1 MRPLKCEGCAD
12 TVGAGSGNFRE
23 IPKRLKRQA
32 GLPGRAQDLQNL
44 SRFGLARGGT
54 ARHVPGQRRRCPR
67 RLHSF
72 FHSVAGGRDGEEA
85 FLRPDRA
92 VPDRGRCRRAGGRAE
107 VGTLAQRR
115 IVSASLRR
123 TRSRRGHRRA
133 RHARAVR
140 WLSRHPGVSAVIR
153 AFDAF
158 SLPLLRWFDPEDAH
172 RLAIQGLRL
181 LPPMRPRPDDA
192 KLAVRAFGLNFPNP
206 IGMAAGFDKS
216 AEAPDALLRL
226 GFGFVEIGTVTPKPP
241 GGDPP
246 PRLFRLERDEAVV
259 NRMGFNNDGA
269 DAVLRRLAARA
280 HLGGIVGVNVGANKD
295 SADRAADYVKLIET
309 FAPVASYF
317 TVNVSSPN
325 TPGLR
330 NLQQASALDDL
341 LAKVIDARER
351 VRQNAGDSPVLL
363 KIAPDLSL
371 TELDDVVHIAR
382 SRRVDGMI
390 VANTTT
396 MRPST
401 LRELAR
407 AKEQGGLS
415 GRPLFRLS
423 TRMVAETYVRAE
435 GAFPLV
441 GVGGINSGGAALTKI
456 RAGASLIQLYS
467 SLTYKGLGLVD
478 DIKNDLAST
487 LLRTGRDA
495 LSEIVGADAATIT
508 AEDWPV

>member
-1 MRPLKCEGCAD
+1 M
-12 TVGAGSGNFRE
+12 
-23 IPKRLKRQA
+23 
-32 GLPGRAQDLQNL
+32 
-44 SRFGLARGGT
+44 
-54 ARHVPGQRRRCPR
+54 
-67 RLHSF
+67 
-72 FHSVAGGRDGEEA
+72 
-85 FLRPDRA
+85 
-92 VPDRGRCRRAGGRAE
+92 
-107 VGTLAQRR
+107 
-115 IVSASLRR
+115 
-123 TRSRRGHRRA
+123 
-133 RHARAVR
+133 
-140 WLSRHPGVSAVIR
+140 IR

-181 LPPMRPRPDDA
+181 LPPIRTRPDDP

-206 IGMAAGFDKS
+206 VGMAAGFDKN
-216 AEAPDALLRL
+216 AEASDALLRL
-226 GFGFVEIGTVTPKPP
+226 GFGFVEIGTVTPKPQTGNP
-241 GGDPP
+241 R
-246 PRLFRLERDEAVV
+246 PRLFRLERDEAVI

-280 HLGGIVGVNVGANKD
+280 HHGGIVGVNVGANKD
-295 SADRAADYVKLIET
+295 SVDRVADYVRLIET

-330 NLQQASALDDL
+330 NLQQAAALDEL

-371 TELDDVVHIAR
+371 AELDDVVHIAR

-390 VANTTT
+390 VANTTLA
-396 MRPST
+396 RPAT
-401 LRELAR
+401 LRETNR

-415 GRPLFRLS
+415 GRPLFRLT

-441 GVGGINSGGAALTKI
+441 GVGGIDSGGAALTRI

-467 SLTYKGLGLVD
+467 SLIYKGLGLVD

-487 LLRTGRDA
+487 LLRTGRDS

>member
-1 MRPLKCEGCAD
+1 
-12 TVGAGSGNFRE
+12 
-23 IPKRLKRQA
+23 
-32 GLPGRAQDLQNL
+32 
-44 SRFGLARGGT
+44 
-54 ARHVPGQRRRCPR
+54 
-67 RLHSF
+67 
-72 FHSVAGGRDGEEA
+72 
-85 FLRPDRA
+85 
-92 VPDRGRCRRAGGRAE
+92 
-107 VGTLAQRR
+107 
-115 IVSASLRR
+115 
-123 TRSRRGHRRA
+123 
-133 RHARAVR
+133 
-140 WLSRHPGVSAVIR
+140 VIR
-153 AFDAF
+153 AFDAV

-181 LPPMRPRPDDA
+181 LPPIRPRPDDP

-226 GFGFVEIGTVTPKPP
+226 GFGFVEIGSVTPKPQIGNP
-241 GGDPP
+241 R
-246 PRLFRLERDEAVV
+246 PRLFRLERDAAVI

-269 DAVLRRLAARA
+269 DAVLRRLAGRA

-295 SADRAADYVKLIET
+295 SADRVADYVKLIET

-330 NLQQASALDDL
+330 NLQQAAALDDL
-341 LAKVIDARER
+341 LAKVIEARER
-351 VRQNAGDSPVLL
+351 VRQNAGDTPVLL

-371 TELDDVVHIAR
+371 AELDDVVHIAR
-382 SRRVDGMI
+382 SRRIDGMI
-390 VANTTT
+390 VGNTTLA
-396 MRPST
+396 RPST
-401 LRELAR
+401 LREQAR
-407 AKEQGGLS
+407 ASEQGGLS

-435 GAFPLV
+435 RAFPLV
-441 GVGGINSGGAALTKI
+441 GVGGIDSGGAALTKI

-467 SLTYKGLGLVD
+467 SLIYKGLGLVD

-487 LLRTGRDA
+487 LLRTGRDS

-508 AEDWPV
+508 AEDWPA

>member
-1 MRPLKCEGCAD
+1 
-12 TVGAGSGNFRE
+12 
-23 IPKRLKRQA
+23 
-32 GLPGRAQDLQNL
+32 
-44 SRFGLARGGT
+44 
-54 ARHVPGQRRRCPR
+54 
-67 RLHSF
+67 
-72 FHSVAGGRDGEEA
+72 
-85 FLRPDRA
+85 
-92 VPDRGRCRRAGGRAE
+92 
-107 VGTLAQRR
+107 
-115 IVSASLRR
+115 
-123 TRSRRGHRRA
+123 
-133 RHARAVR
+133 
-140 WLSRHPGVSAVIR
+140 VIR

-181 LPPMRPRPDDA
+181 LPPIRLRPDDP

-206 IGMAAGFDKS
+206 VGMAAGFDKS

-226 GFGFVEIGTVTPKPP
+226 GFGFVEIGSVTPQPQTGNP
-241 GGDPP
+241 R

-269 DAVLRRLAARA
+269 GMVLRRLANRA
-280 HLGGIVGVNVGANKD
+280 HLTGIVGVNVGANKD
-295 SADRAADYVKLIET
+295 SPDRVADYVNLIET

-330 NLQQASALDDL
+330 NLQQAAALDDL

-363 KIAPDLSL
+363 KIAPDLTL
-371 TELDDVVHIAR
+371 NELDDVVHIAR

-390 VANTTT
+390 VGNTTIA
-396 MRPST
+396 RSST
-401 LRELAR
+401 LRDQNRAR
-407 AKEQGGLS
+407 EQGGLS

-441 GVGGINSGGAALTKI
+441 GVGGIDSGGAALTKI

-467 SLTYKGLGLVD
+467 SLIYKGLGLVD
-478 DIKNDLAST
+478 DIKRDLAST
-487 LLRTGRDA
+487 LLRTGRDS